1 MGDVGYVGVSDAE
14 LLAAARSD
22 ADAFASFYDRYEAPI
37 VGYFMRRTGDA
48 ELAADLTAEV
58 FAAALAAA
66 ARYRPEAPSAAGWL
80 FTIAH
85 NTLATSL
92 RRGRVEARARRR
104 MGIRDAVELASDDLE
119 RIEAAA
125 GREGWVTELMER
137 LPPEQREAIRA
148 RILEE
153 RSYGEIATRLR
164 TSQLVIRKR
173 VSRGLATLREE
184 LEKPS

>member
-1 MGDVGYVGVSDAE
+1 MGVVRHVGVRDAE

-22 ADAFASFYDRYEAPI
+22 ADAFASFYDRYETAI
-37 VGYFMRRTGDA
+37 VGYLMRRTGDA

-58 FAAALAAA
+58 FAAAFAAA
-66 ARYRPEAPSAAGWL
+66 SRYRPEAPTAAGWL

-104 MGIRDAVELASDDLE
+104 LGIRDALEFASDDLE

-125 GREGWVTELMER
+125 SGESWVSELLER
-137 LPPEQREAIRA
+137 LPAEQREAIRA
-148 RILEE
+148 RILDEQ
-153 RSYGEIATRLR
+153 SYREIATRLR
-164 TSQLVIRKR
+164 TSQLVVRKR

-184 LEKPS
+184 LEDPS